1 MADSTTIGQCFLP
14 AASSTTSTPVQGNNQ
29 TIITNIQVNGVG
41 LNAPEG
47 TLLQI
52 TDGGGALVGQY
63 AMALPSAILAS
74 YFGSVLS
81 LDGLAIPIT
90 YINSPVT
97 VKLNQSLSSGTL
109 AINIGFSI

>member
-1 MADSTTIGQCFLP
+1 MADSTATGQCFLP
-14 AASSTTSTPVQGNNQ
+14 AATSTVDTSVQGQNQ
-29 TIITNIQVNGVG
+29 AFITNIQVNGVG
-41 LNAPEG
+41 LNATPG

-52 TDGGGALVGQY
+52 TDGGGTLIGQY
-63 AMALPSAILAS
+63 ALALPSAILAS

-97 VKLNQSLSSGTL
+97 VKLNQALSSGTL
-109 AINIGFSI
+109 AINIGFAI